1 MRNISLIILTLFFIS
16 ACAPKVVIESSTTSQ
31 TQTSTQQIT
40 VSQTALENQAANWAL
55 SLTSLP
61 LNDQVAR
68 AMEMYKSANANDYEK
83 EYALYI
89 LATKTNDNTLFS
101 QQVLSRLYLNSD
113 SVKKGQME
121 ANLLKFLEITDLE
134 TVETIA
140 STTPR
145 TQEMTYPWNVIVWQ
159 AATKGLLIDSTGALD
174 RIAKNAYFAYPTL
187 FGLAPVLDPN
197 ATGLDGLSNMLYNP
211 HTRYSSTCV
220 TLALPMSGNFSKIA
234 QSISKGA
241 HIAKEMIRQAGAEV
255 TLNII
260 DTDNPSW
267 LSQISSLP
275 ATCVFVGG
283 PLRADRLMSLESSN
297 ALSSKAIFAFMPG
310 LTDNLSEG
318 SNIWRFFTS
327 TDDQLTTI
335 LDFAK
340 LNLGVDEIAAIYP
353 NDTYSMRMS
362 ELFTEKARSQ
372 GVYTSGYTYP
382 LEEEKEWTNSIGEFL
397 GSRVYKEKNSK
408 AKDNELVPQ
417 VSSSADAAFLPDG
430 WNNMEMIASIL
441 HYHGATYFP
450 LLGTTLW
457 EQGLSSMKNIPMN
470 YFKLAVFPGEWN
482 ELSNSYGTA
491 NLKNAMQAQGIP
503 ADNWSALGYDFV
515 QMVSALNYTNTSINS
530 QELNQKLASLQE
542 IAWAAAP
549 FAWDFSGKAHR
560 RLFLFQPDVNGK
572 KILNQ
577 AEYIQNYQQ
586 ELKYAQ

>member
-1 MRNISLIILTLFFIS
+1 MRNIYLIILTLFFIS
-16 ACAPKVVIESSTTSQ
+16 ACAPKVVIDSSKTAQSQ
-31 TQTSTQQIT
+31 KPSTQIT
-40 VSQTALENQAANWAL
+40 VSNTALENQAATWAL
-55 SLTSLP
+55 SLSSLP
-61 LNDQVAR
+61 LHEQISN
-68 AMEMYKSANANDYEK
+68 AMNMYQSQTANDYEK

-89 LATKTNDNTLFS
+89 LATRVNDNALFS
-101 QQVLSRLYLNSD
+101 QQVLSRLYSNTD
-113 SVKKGQME
+113 SVRKGQME
-121 ANLLKFLEITDLE
+121 ANLLKFLELSDLGS
-134 TVETIA
+134 VESIA

-145 TQEMTYPWNVIVWQ
+145 SQELTYPWNVIVWQ

-174 RIAKNAYFAYPTL
+174 RIAQNAYFAYPTL
-187 FGLAPVLDPN
+187 FGLSSSLDPN
-197 ATGLDGLSNMLYNP
+197 ATSLDGLSTMLYNP
-211 HTRYSSTCV
+211 NTRYSSACV

-234 QSISKGA
+234 QSISNGA
-241 HIAKEMIRQAGAEV
+241 HIAREMIRQAGADI

-267 LSQISSLP
+267 ISQISSLP
-275 ATCVFVGG
+275 QTCLFVGG
-283 PLRADRLMSLESSN
+283 PLRADRLMALEAN
-297 ALSSKAIFAFMPG
+297 PALSSKAIFAFMPG
-310 LTDNLSEG
+310 LTPNLTEG

-340 LNLGVDEIAAIYP
+340 LNLGISEIASIYP

-362 ELFTEKARSQ
+362 ELFAQKAQSQ
-372 GVYTSGYTYP
+372 GIYTSDFTYP
-382 LEEEKEWTNSIGEFL
+382 LEEEKEWTKSIGEFL
-397 GSRVYKEKNSK
+397 GSRVYKSKNSK

-417 VSSSADAAFLPDG
+417 VSSSVDAAFLPDG

-450 LLGTTLW
+450 LFGTTLW

-470 YFKLAVFPGEWN
+470 YFQLAVFPGEWN
-482 ELSNSYGTA
+482 ELSNSYGTV
-491 NLKNAMQAQGIP
+491 NLKRALQAQNMT

-515 QMVSALNYTNTSINS
+515 QMVSAINYNNTSVNS
-530 QELNQKLASLQE
+530 QEINQKLASLQE
-542 IAWAAAP
+542 VAWAAAP

-577 AEYIQNYQQ
+577 SEYIQNYQR
-586 ELKYAQ
+586 ELNYAR